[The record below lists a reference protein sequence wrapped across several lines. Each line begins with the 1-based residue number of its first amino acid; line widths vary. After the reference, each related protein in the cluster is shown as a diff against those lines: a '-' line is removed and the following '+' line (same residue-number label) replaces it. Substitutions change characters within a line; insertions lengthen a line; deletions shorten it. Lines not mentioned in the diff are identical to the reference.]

1 MTAADVTLLAEDH
14 PDTQVMVWNADNN
27 ARREIYYIHLTKSH
41 TLRFASQAKK
51 RETEPDIFTTG
62 ERVDTPDTT
71 VHLGIV
77 RNTNWRADIDGKY
90 LLGVRPLIP

>member
-1 MTAADVTLLAEDH
+1 MTAADVALLAEDH

-27 ARREIYYIHLTKSH
+27 ARREIYWIHLTKSH
-41 TLRFASQAKK
+41 TLRL
-51 RETEPDIFTTG
+51 PDIFTTG
-62 ERVDTPDTT
+62 EHVDNPHTT

-90 LLGVRPLIP
+90 FLGGRPLIP